1 MVDLVSKVTIPVL
14 REDSGID
21 MDPQNWF
28 QKFTIP
34 DAFKD
39 ATVIFRDAVAS
50 LKVIGFAVALAA
62 TAIYFIGL
70 YIAKDPQRR
79 SEYKSRVLNLYI
91 LIMVLFG
98 GLGIADLLY
107 DIAVMIGT

>member
-1 MVDLVSKVTIPVL
+1 MVDLISKVTIPIL
-14 REDSGID
+14 RESSGID

-34 DAFKD
+34 EAFKD

-50 LKVIGFAVALAA
+50 LKVIGFSVAFAA

-70 YIAKDPQRR
+70 YMIKDPRIR
-79 SEYKSRVLNLYI
+79 SEYKHRVMSLYI
-91 LIMVLFG
+91 LVMVLFG
-98 GLGIADLLY
+98 GMGIADLLY

>member
-1 MVDLVSKVTIPVL
+1 M
-14 REDSGID
+14 
-21 MDPQNWF
+21 
-28 QKFTIP
+28 
-34 DAFKD
+34 
-39 ATVIFRDAVAS
+39 
-50 LKVIGFAVALAA
+50 
-62 TAIYFIGL
+62 
-70 YIAKDPQRR
+70 AKDPQRR

>member
-1 MVDLVSKVTIPVL
+1 M
-14 REDSGID
+14 
-21 MDPQNWF
+21 
-28 QKFTIP
+28 
-34 DAFKD
+34 
-39 ATVIFRDAVAS
+39 
-50 LKVIGFAVALAA
+50 ALAA

-70 YIAKDPQRR
+70 YMAKDPQRR